1 MPVNLTL
8 RSLWGLGISIVL
20 TAAVTPYP
28 LMALFDGSEDSHR
41 IHDTV
46 GALQYLPLWAL
57 PVLLFALHRDREGA
71 WRVALASATVIAGV
85 GVWAG
90 DLLPSSSWMPLATL
104 LVLWPRDVRW
114 TVERRS
120 VPGLAAAAVAGWV
133 AVTVAPGLVRL
144 QQMDMPDPH
153 SARFHFSG
161 TGAAYIALAATALV
175 VALWRVGATLHLTV
189 AASLVLAGVANLG
202 WPLEES
208 SVQAST
214 AWTLVG
220 AGALVAADCV
230 WQQAQVRR
238 RASQVATAATTAT
251 SSTTTI
257 ATTAP

>member
-1 MPVNLTL
+1 MPVDLTL
-8 RSLWGLGISIVL
+8 RRLWGLGISLVL
-20 TAAVTPYP
+20 TVAVMPYP

-57 PVLLFALHRDREGA
+57 PVFLFSMHRQREGA
-71 WRVALASATVIAGV
+71 WRLALGSAVVIAGV

-90 DLLPSSSWMPLATL
+90 DLWPSSSWMPLATL

-114 TVERRS
+114 SVQRRS
-120 VPGLAAAAVAGWV
+120 VVGLAAAGVATWV
-133 AVTVAPGLVRL
+133 AATVAPGLVRL

-161 TGAAYIALAATALV
+161 TGAAYIALAVAAAV
-175 VALWRVGATLHLTV
+175 VALWQVGTVLHLTV
-189 AASLVLAGVANLG
+189 AASLVLAGVANLV

-214 AWTLVG
+214 AWTLVA
-220 AGALVAADCV
+220 AGSVVAADCV
-230 WQQAQVRR
+230 VQRVQLRR
-238 RASQVATAATTAT
+238 RASHVTAPATTAT

-257 ATTAP
+257 ATTGA

>member
-1 MPVNLTL
+1 VPVNDSL
-8 RSLWGLGISIVL
+8 RRLWGLGISLVL
-20 TAAVTPYP
+20 TVAVVPYP
-28 LMALFDGSEDSHR
+28 WMALFDGSEDSHR

-57 PVLLFALHRDREGA
+57 PVLLFTLHRDRAAA
-71 WRVALASATVIAGV
+71 WRLALCTAVVIAGV

-104 LVLWPRDVRW
+104 LVLWPRDVSWR
-114 TVERRS
+114 VERRS
-120 VPGLAAAAVAGWV
+120 VVGLAAAGIAGWM
-133 AVTVAPGLVRL
+133 AVVVSPGLVHL

-161 TGAAYIALAATALV
+161 TGAAYIALAVAATV
-175 VALWRVGATLHLTV
+175 VALWRTGALLHLTV
-189 AASLVLAGVANLG
+189 AASVLLAGVANLA

-220 AGALVAADCV
+220 AGVLVTLDWATRKG
-230 WQQAQVRR
+230 QARR
-238 RASQVATAATTAT
+238 RVSHTATADPMAT
-251 SSTTTI
+251 SSTTMI
-257 ATTAP
+257 ATSGA